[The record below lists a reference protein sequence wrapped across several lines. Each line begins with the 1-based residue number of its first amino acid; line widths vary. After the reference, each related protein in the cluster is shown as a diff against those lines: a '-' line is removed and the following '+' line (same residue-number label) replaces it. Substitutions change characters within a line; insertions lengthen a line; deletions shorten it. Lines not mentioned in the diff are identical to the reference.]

1 MRTFLWMD
9 LWKQCFK
16 SETEGIHSEECPV
29 FWLEHSQRML
39 FWNQYHISGTTGST
53 QRSDPVHVTTQK
65 PCKKPKLRGFT
76 QRSAPFQSRR
86 SLECVHGAVNTAQH
100 CRDSLRKVLPPSF
113 ERKENGH
120 EISKFGVLRI
130 PRTLM
135 IEHRLMSTYDH
146 VWGEVSNQ

>member
-53 QRSDPVHVTTQK
+53 QRSDPVPVTTQK

-100 CRDSLRKVLPPSF
+100 CRDSLRKVPPFPLSA
-113 ERKENGH
+113 ERKLARNKQVWSAKNSVDTHDRKMSYEH
-120 EISKFGVLRI
+120 LR
-130 PRTLM
+130 
-135 IEHRLMSTYDH
+135 SSS
-146 VWGEVSNQ
+146 G